1 MADRYDL
8 VIVGGG
14 PAGLTAAIYGARARM
29 KTLLIEKG
37 RTGGQAASTEEVEN
51 YPGAGRTTGPALMQ
65 QFRAHAESLG
75 ATIVRADVAALEL
88 DRPIKTIRT
97 RKGDEYE
104 ARAVILAPGAE
115 PRMQGVKGEGRFRG
129 KGVSYCATCDA
140 DFYTDLD
147 VVVVGNGD
155 AAVEEAIYLTKFA
168 SSVTLICIHPE
179 GTMDANKAAQERLF
193 ATPKIKVIWQSVV
206 EEIQGDEI
214 VTGVLLRN
222 LATGEQTVLPCDGV
236 FIFVGT
242 VPRTE
247 FLKGTGVEL
256 DGRGYIIA
264 DPDTMATS
272 IDGVYAAGDARRKWL
287 RQIVTAAA
295 DGAIAACA
303 AEKFLA
309 EEEQVNRDLLEP
321 EEPVLAVFWSPAV
334 PLSIEVLRQAEQ
346 VVAGLGGQMRLA
358 RIDCYKSAR
367 TANRLGVSDVPAI
380 MLFHKGIPLATLT
393 EDFNHLAEWV
403 EGHIPART

>member
-8 VIVGGG
+8 VIIGGG
-14 PAGLTAAIYGARARM
+14 PAGLSAAIYGTRARL

-51 YPGAGRTTGPALMQ
+51 YPGAGRTTGPELMQ

-75 ATIVRADVAALEL
+75 ATIVRADVCELEL
-88 DRPIKTIRT
+88 DRHIKTIRT

-104 ARAVILAPGAE
+104 ARAVILCPGAE
-115 PRMQGVKGEGRFRG
+115 PRMLGVKGEGRFRG

-168 SSVTLICIHPE
+168 NRVTLICIHPE

-193 ATPKIKVIWQSVV
+193 ANPKIKVIWQSVV

-214 VTGVLLRN
+214 VTGVRLRN
-222 LATGEQTVLPCDGV
+222 LATGEQTVLPTDGV

-242 VPRTE
+242 VPRTD
-247 FLKGTGVEL
+247 FLRGTGVDL
-256 DGRGYIIA
+256 DSRGYIIA

-272 IDGVYAAGDARRKWL
+272 VHGVYAAGDARRKWL

-309 EEEQVNRDLLEP
+309 EEEQINRDLMEP

-334 PLSIEVLRQAEQ
+334 PLSIEVLQQAEQ
-346 VVAGLGGQMRLA
+346 VVADLGGQVRLA

-367 TANRLGVSDVPAI
+367 TANCLGVTDVPTV

-393 EDFNHLAEWV
+393 EDFNHLADWV
-403 EGHIPART
+403 AGHIPATI

>member
-1 MADRYDL
+1 MAERYDL
-8 VIVGGG
+8 LVIGGG
-14 PAGLTAAIYGARARM
+14 PAGMSAAIYGARARM
-29 KTLLIEKG
+29 KTLVMEKG

-51 YPGAGRTTGPALMQ
+51 YPGAGRTTGPELMKR
-65 QFRAHAESLG
+65 FREHAESLG
-75 ATIVRADVAALEL
+75 VTFVREDVCSLEL
-88 DRPIKTIRT
+88 DRPIKWVRT
-97 RKGDEYE
+97 KKGEEYE

-115 PRMQGVKGEGRFRG
+115 PRMLGVKGEGRFRG

-168 SSVTLICIHPE
+168 ESVTLICIHPE
-179 GTMDANKAAQERLF
+179 GTMDANKASQERLF
-193 ATPKIKVIWQSVV
+193 ATPKVKIIWQTVV
-206 EEIQGDEI
+206 EEIQGDGI
-214 VTGVLLRN
+214 VERVLLKN
-222 LATGEQTVLPCDGV
+222 LATGEESTLETNGV

-242 VPRTE
+242 TPRTD
-247 FLKGTGVEL
+247 FLKGTGVDL

-272 IDGVYAAGDARRKWL
+272 LDGVYAAGDARRKWL

-309 EEEQVNRDLLEP
+309 EEEQLNRELFEP
-321 EEPVLAVFWSPAV
+321 KEPVLAIFWSPAV
-334 PLSIEVLRQAEQ
+334 PLSIEVLQQAEAIA
-346 VVAGLGGQMRLA
+346 AGMKGRIHLA

-367 TANRLGVSDVPAI
+367 TAARLGVEDLPTAMI
-380 MLFHKGIPLATLT
+380 FHNGVPLATLT
-393 EDFNHLAEWV
+393 EGFNEMEEWV
-403 EGHIPART
+403 AGHVPAMI